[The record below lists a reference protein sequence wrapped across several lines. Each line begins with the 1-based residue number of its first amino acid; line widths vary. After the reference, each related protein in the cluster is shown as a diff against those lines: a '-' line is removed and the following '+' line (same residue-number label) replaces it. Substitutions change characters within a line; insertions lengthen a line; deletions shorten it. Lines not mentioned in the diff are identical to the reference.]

1 MKYRLGLCAGI
12 FFFSCLLFGC
22 REKEERFEGT
32 LTISFITI
40 GKGDA
45 FLIETPDKNFYM
57 WDTGKK
63 EDQEQVSELL
73 QKKGVK
79 ELAGIFL
86 SHGHKDHAGNL
97 EMLFK
102 EYSIKKLYLSGKD
115 DASYKKID
123 AKTLAKEYD
132 VSVTELSGGEKL
144 DLGGATGEIW
154 LPTET
159 NYENENNNSV
169 VMRLVYGETACL
181 FTGDMEKDE
190 EAEYLS
196 ENRKISANILKLG
209 HHGEDDATSPELLK
223 RVKPEYGVITGNAK
237 ENPESVNA
245 QTQEKL
251 EQYGVKPYYSEDSQL
266 SIDFTSDGREITVCF
281 IEKE

>member
-79 ELAGIFL
+79 ELAG
-86 SHGHKDHAGNL
+86 
-97 EMLFK
+97 
-102 EYSIKKLYLSGKD
+102 
-115 DASYKKID
+115 
-123 AKTLAKEYD
+123 
-132 VSVTELSGGEKL
+132 GENL
-144 DLGGATGEIW
+144 DLGGTIGEIW
-154 LPTET
+154 LPDKT